1 MSQQQSFGSTG
12 TPGVAN
18 IEYVAGNTG
27 GNVPANPATHVVNI
41 IGDTVQGVHV
51 NGNAGTYTET
61 ITIDDATTAQKGV
74 VLLASAL
81 EAVAGTDTTKA
92 MTPAD
97 VQAKV
102 GVQTLNGLAYGA
114 GNAAAIAW
122 LGEAA
127 DGQIPIGQTGGI
139 PVLANITSLNGT
151 VTITN
156 GPGTIDLSVTNELVG
171 TATTVGAVTQDV
183 ITVPLGGVA
192 GTFQFEARVKAFDA
206 VTPSGAGYNIYATL
220 RTDGVTATLIGN
232 QDVFN
237 EDAALNAAD
246 AYFIASGNNAI
257 LQVLGVTGLTINWSA
272 ETEIT

>member
-1 MSQQQSFGSTG
+1 MSQQQTFQSGGGAGSVTSVTGMNGVQAIPSTG
-12 TPGVAN
+12 A
-18 IEYVAGNTG
+18 
-27 GNVPANPATHVVNI
+27 VVVSGI
-41 IGDTVQGVHV
+41 
-51 NGNAGTYTET
+51 
-61 ITIDDATTAQKGV
+61 DATTSQVGV
-74 VLLASAL
+74 VVLADNTEAL
-81 EAVAGTDTTKA
+81 AGTDTTKA
-92 MTPAD
+92 MTPQD
-97 VQAKV
+97 VQTKV
-102 GVQTLNGLAYGA
+102 GAQTLHGLAYGA

-257 LQVLGVTGLTINWSA
+257 LQVLGVTGLTIDWSA

>member
-27 GNVPANPATHVVNI
+27 GNVPANPATHVINI

-61 ITIDDATTAQKGV
+61 ITIDDATTSQKGV
-74 VLLASAL
+74 VLLASAI

>member
-114 GNAAAIAW
+114 GNSAAIAW

-127 DGQIPIGQTGGI
+127 DGQIPIGQTGGV

-156 GPGTIDLSVTNELVG
+156 GPGTIDLSVTNEYSG
-171 TATTVGAVTQDV
+171 TAITVGAVTQDV
-183 ITVPLGGVA
+183 ITVPLGIIA
-192 GTFQFEARVKAFDA
+192 GTYQFEARVKAFDA

-237 EDAALNAAD
+237 EDPTLTDAD
-246 AYFIASGNNAI
+246 AYFIASGNNAV

>member
-27 GNVPANPATHVVNI
+27 GNVPANPATHVINI

-74 VLLASAL
+74 VLLASAI